1 MDAHAFTEQY
11 RTIYQD
17 LYRFALCTLRNP
29 HDAED
34 AVSEAVL
41 AAFTGADN
49 LRKDEAFK
57 SWMFTITA
65 NVCRK
70 KLRKR
75 PPEPVEQVPESIEE
89 GPDAATVL
97 AVRQLFNQLPDE
109 DRLIVAM
116 AVFGGYSSK
125 EMGVLLNLN
134 ASTVRSRQKRALAKM
149 ASQLKDVN
157 L

>member
-1 MDAHAFTEQY
+1 MDAQAFTEQY

-17 LYRFALCTLRNP
+17 LYRFALYTMRNP

-41 AAFTGADN
+41 AGYTGMEG
-49 LRKDEAFK
+49 LRKDGAFK

-70 KLRKR
+70 KLRQQ
-75 PPEPVEQVPESIEE
+75 PPEPIDQVPEQPDN
-89 GPDAATVL
+89 GPDAATAL
-97 AVRQLFNQLPDE
+97 AVRQLFGQLPDE
-109 DRLIVAM
+109 ERVIVAM

-125 EMGVLLNLN
+125 EVGALLNLN
-134 ASTVRSRQKRALAKM
+134 PNTVRSKHKRALAKL
-149 ASQLKDVN
+149 AGQLKDVS
-157 L
+157 